1 MSATWSGLGI
11 GLGLAFGFGFG
22 LGFGLGLEA
31 RATLAVLAL
40 PAERGVL
47 LQRELLDR
55 AHLVRV
61 ILSRVRVRG

>member
-55 AHLVRV
+55 AH
-61 ILSRVRVRG
+61 RVRVKG